1 MKKQDI
7 ENINHSEKKNQVA
20 VSFGELERWFK
31 EFYSAGCLNFEIIQ
45 KNDKRPLSK
54 KAHLKLFGLSDEKI
68 SELLKQGINDKEF
81 GKLVSSGL
89 VSREK
94 YFSAF
99 MEAIRRGYNLA
110 VVCGRME
117 NFADTGKIRYLIGI
131 DIDVDGH
138 LRQRFEKELKEK
150 GDKFGEF
157 PEDKELLKE
166 INQRRN
172 ELLQK
177 ILQRFPF
184 LDFLIVKSGTGYHLY
199 VILEVSEQ
207 FIDWLENTKTK
218 GKFYGIRR
226 QNEYFL
232 LAGSRRSENVR
243 YEYYSGKLS
252 ILSDEN
258 LAKELVLFCA
268 NDGKVVEFQEI
279 KESKTIITRP
289 AKPTKAKLGLGANFS
304 FSISDEEYE
313 WLKEKLKERYF
324 HLWKILE
331 LGYEGESAFVGQ
343 KRDFDRSR
351 FEQALARA
359 LFEIYYDEGKYFEY
373 SDDEMKS
380 NVAGFLERIPSYK
393 VFGRKEMT
401 KVRERGE
408 KYLSA
413 TVEKAFDYFQR
424 RLNLTDYLREGVQKF
439 ALDWIRKWFESVLSN
454 ESNNQYEALHLNLVP
469 GSGKTK
475 GLVKVISEF
484 VKGGRIGSKTKI
496 ILVYQTKDLAE
507 EVRKDLEAEGV
518 RVLFLKGRDKD
529 SCLKFGDQFRRRLA
543 EMGGNHAFY
552 CKFVCELRKKCGYM
566 MQQEKLRAI
575 KGIFQGQ
582 SEYIDFGVSEIAE
595 VIITTYDYF
604 CEWDEILL
612 SISKI
617 VIFDDVVPTVKEVQ
631 VPVSE
636 IVRTYELIKQNKDRL
651 RGFQVDKVLEVL
663 ENVEKKR
670 KGKIDFDFD
679 FDDDVPRELKEIL
692 EYLLSFSNQD
702 IEKIPNFHIAELL
715 KYIKRFGVVKT
726 ETDDGFIYYKF
737 KQFDRLFHSLW
748 LCWTFRSDLIQLA
761 LSKSIKLQVV
771 EKRADVVFRETI
783 EIELMDKSATFTKL
797 KDKKNLKE
805 IIDILRDILKKEKE
819 KKILIVVP
827 SEIEGETKSALQQQN
842 ISIEQNISIIHYW
855 GSETRGVNKFEDY
868 DVVILVA
875 LPIPNVYEVRVQNS
889 FLKKLA
895 EKKGVE
901 LKEDIASD
909 VKECSWQI
917 INRLRPFQKKD
928 KNKKVKVYFVAK
940 FSGKNNQIGSAVKK
954 FLFSFKEG
962 EVEEEEEENQILG
975 LYEIGRK
982 FYSQMKGLIPK
993 LLFFEDKKRE
1003 IELKEIGSWSSEAK
1017 GFLWGLKERF
1027 PYFPYILSDNG
1038 TIKKEGPKDRD
1049 KRRYYKVCKKIQK
1062 AEKLEFKIFKILY
1075 LKIQRKGRRKY
1086 DVEMDIGRTEIWGF
1100 AKDEDLDEFR
1110 KMLYEKSGILI
1121 YAVINEDG
1129 KERILN
1135 DYWTQEKIKELELLK
1150 ERFNKFNIL
1159 CSIQEQQEIQ
1169 QFKTRNIK
1177 KIEEYDKVIEEG
1189 LKRRKERLEKLLE
1202 EYRSRRENE
1211 KDKDLLD
1218 YPDIAIEICEI
1229 FEEIWAEHNAKK
1241 LISKLSYYD
1250 TS

>member
-7 ENINHSEKKNQVA
+7 ENINHSEKENQVA
-20 VSFGELERWFK
+20 EKVRENERIENLKEAFHKVWEQGVRKFIPCRDKSPDVKSVNQFLKQQFGKSLKELGVNLYDIWELVKKEGKEKEWKEFLERCIR
-31 EFYSAGCLNFEIIQ
+31 E
-45 KNDKRPLSK
+45 
-54 KAHLKLFGLSDEKI
+54 
-68 SELLKQGINDKEF
+68 
-81 GKLVSSGL
+81 GK
-89 VSREK
+89 
-94 YFSAF
+94 
-99 MEAIRRGYNLA
+99 NLA
-110 VVCGRME
+110 LYGGYQEGR
-117 NFADTGKIRYLIGI
+117 NSYLYYI
-131 DIDVDGH
+131 DIDDKENDGKKKD
-138 LRQRFEKELKEK
+138 EKLQLILEK
-150 GDKFGEF
+150 F
-157 PEDKELLKE
+157 PELGNSLLVETGSGYHIWFLSDVELANLNRKGIELRGEGLYVLFPFSRHPDGKIYEIKSGSVDNLVKLDSNSAKELLEFLEFLGGVKE
-166 INQRRN
+166 QRAKKEVVRT
-172 ELLQK
+172 ERAITIK
-177 ILQRFPF
+177 
-184 LDFLIVKSGTGYHLY
+184 KS
-199 VILEVSEQ
+199 EAKSE
-207 FIDWLENTKTK
+207 E
-218 GKFYGIRR
+218 
-226 QNEYFL
+226 E
-232 LAGSRRSENVR
+232 
-243 YEYYSGKLS
+243 
-252 ILSDEN
+252 
-258 LAKELVLFCA
+258 
-268 NDGKVVEFQEI
+268 
-279 KESKTIITRP
+279 
-289 AKPTKAKLGLGANFS
+289 ANFS
-304 FSISDEEYE
+304 FAIISDEEYE

-331 LGYEGESAFVGQ
+331 LGYEGEGAFVGQ

-351 FEQALARA
+351 FEQALSRA

-393 VFGRKEMT
+393 VFGRKEIT
-401 KVRERGE
+401 KVQERGE

-439 ALDWIRKWFESVLSN
+439 ALGWIRKWFESVLSN

-529 SCLKFGDQFRRRLA
+529 NCLQFSNQFRRRLA

-552 CKFVCELRKKCGYM
+552 CKFVCELREKCEYM

-582 SEYIDFGVSEIAE
+582 SEYIDFGVSEIAD

-617 VIFDDVVPTVKEVQ
+617 VIFDDVVPTVKGVR

-636 IVRTYELIKQNKDRL
+636 IVRTCELIKQNKDSL

-702 IEKIPNFHIAELL
+702 IEKIPNFHIAEFL

-726 ETDDGFIYYKF
+726 ETEDGFIYYKF

-761 LSKSIKLQVV
+761 LPKSIKLQVV

-783 EIELMDKSATFTKL
+783 EIELMDKPATFTKL

-842 ISIEQNISIIHYW
+842 ISIKQNISIIHYW

-909 VKECSWQI
+909 VKECIWQI

-954 FLFSFKEG
+954 FLFSFKEEEG
-962 EVEEEEEENQILG
+962 EGEENQILG

-982 FYSQMKGLIPK
+982 FYSHMKGLIPK
-993 LLFFEDKKRE
+993 LLFFEDKKRG
-1003 IELKEIGSWSSEAK
+1003 IELKEIGSCSSVAK
-1017 GFLWGLKERF
+1017 DFLWGLKRRF
-1027 PYFPYILSDNG
+1027 PYFPYILSNNG
-1038 TIKKEGPKDRD
+1038 TIKKKAPKDRD

-1075 LKIQRKGRRKY
+1075 LKIQRKGKRKN
-1086 DVEMDIGRTEIWGF
+1086 DLEMDIGRTEIWGF
-1100 AKDEDLDEFR
+1100 AKDEYLDEFR
-1110 KMLYEKSGILI
+1110 KMLYDKSGILI

-1135 DYWTQEKIKELELLK
+1135 DYWTREKIKELELLK

-1159 CSIQEQQEIQ
+1159 FSKQKQQEEQQLD
-1169 QFKTRNIK
+1169 IK
-1177 KIEEYDKVIEEG
+1177 KIEEYEKVFEEG

-1241 LISKLSYYD
+1241 LISKLGASYYD

>member
-1 MKKQDI
+1 MKKQLI
-7 ENINHSEKKNQVA
+7 ENINHSEKENQVA
-20 VSFGELERWFK
+20 EKVKENERIENLKEAFHKAWEQGFRKFIPCRDKSPDVKSVNQFLKQQFGKSLKELGVNLYDIWELVKKEGKEKEWKEFLERCITN
-31 EFYSAGCLNFEIIQ
+31 G
-45 KNDKRPLSK
+45 R
-54 KAHLKLFGLSDEKI
+54 
-68 SELLKQGINDKEF
+68 
-81 GKLVSSGL
+81 
-89 VSREK
+89 
-94 YFSAF
+94 
-99 MEAIRRGYNLA
+99 NLA
-110 VVCGRME
+110 LYGGFQE
-117 NFADTGKIRYLIGI
+117 GLNSYLYYI
-131 DIDVDGH
+131 DID
-138 LRQRFEKELKEK
+138 
-150 GDKFGEF
+150 
-157 PEDKELLKE
+157 DKE
-166 INQRRN
+166 NQGKRKD
-172 ELLQK
+172 EKL
-177 ILQRFPF
+177 F
-184 LDFLIVKSGTGYHLY
+184 
-199 VILEVSEQ
+199 VILEKFSQLKNSLIVETGSGYHIWFLSDLELRNFNRNSIELRGEGMYVLFPYSRHPDGKVYEIVSGSVENLVLVKLDSVQ
-207 FIDWLENTKTK
+207 FIDVLFNKESKQEITEIRTAKAEVKKTKTK
-218 GKFYGIRR
+218 IG
-226 QNEYFL
+226 
-232 LAGSRRSENVR
+232 
-243 YEYYSGKLS
+243 
-252 ILSDEN
+252 
-258 LAKELVLFCA
+258 
-268 NDGKVVEFQEI
+268 
-279 KESKTIITRP
+279 
-289 AKPTKAKLGLGANFS
+289 FS
-304 FSISDEEYE
+304 FAISDEEYE
-313 WLKEKLKERYF
+313 WLKKKLKERYY

-380 NVAGFLERIPSYK
+380 NVAGFLERIHSYK
-393 VFGRKEMT
+393 VFGRKEKT
-401 KVRERGE
+401 KVQERGE

-454 ESNNQYEALHLNLVP
+454 KSNNQYEGLHLNLVP

-496 ILVYQTKDLAE
+496 VLVYPTKDLAD

-529 SCLKFGDQFRRRLA
+529 NCLQFSNQFRRRLA

-552 CKFVCELRKKCGYM
+552 CKFVCELRTRCDYM
-566 MQQEKLRAI
+566 KQQEKVKAI
-575 KGIFQGQ
+575 RGILQQQ
-582 SEYIDFGVSEIAE
+582 SEYIDFGVSEIAD

-604 CEWDEILL
+604 CEWYELLL

-617 VIFDDVVPTVKEVQ
+617 VIFDDVVPTVKEVR

-636 IVRTYELIKQNKDRL
+636 IVRTYGLIKQNKDSL

-679 FDDDVPRELKEIL
+679 FDFDDDVPKELKEIL

-726 ETDDGFIYYKF
+726 EDGKSFIYYKF

-761 LSKSIKLQVV
+761 LPKSIKLQVV
-771 EKRADVVFRETI
+771 EKRADIVFRETI
-783 EIELMDKSATFTKL
+783 EIELMDKPATFTKL
-797 KDKKNLKE
+797 KDKRNLKE

-827 SEIEGETKSALQQQN
+827 SEIEGETKSSLQQQN

-875 LPIPNVYEVRVQNS
+875 LPIPNVYEVRVQNR

-954 FLFSFKEG
+954 FLFSFKE
-962 EVEEEEEENQILG
+962 EEEEGEENQILG

-982 FYSQMKGLIPK
+982 FYSYMKGLIPK
-993 LLFFEDKKRE
+993 LLFFYDKKRE
-1003 IELKEIGSWSSEAK
+1003 IELKEIGGCSSEAK
-1017 GFLWGLKERF
+1017 GFLWGLKGRF
-1027 PYFPYILSDNG
+1027 PYFPYILSDDG

-1100 AKDEDLDEFR
+1100 AKDGDLDEFR

-1159 CSIQEQQEIQ
+1159 CSIHQQQEIQ

-1177 KIEEYDKVIEEG
+1177 KTEEYDKVIEEG

-1241 LISKLSYYD
+1241 LISKLGASDYD

>member
-1 MKKQDI
+1 
-7 ENINHSEKKNQVA
+7 
-20 VSFGELERWFK
+20 
-31 EFYSAGCLNFEIIQ
+31 
-45 KNDKRPLSK
+45 
-54 KAHLKLFGLSDEKI
+54 
-68 SELLKQGINDKEF
+68 
-81 GKLVSSGL
+81 
-89 VSREK
+89 
-94 YFSAF
+94 
-99 MEAIRRGYNLA
+99 
-110 VVCGRME
+110 
-117 NFADTGKIRYLIGI
+117 
-131 DIDVDGH
+131 
-138 LRQRFEKELKEK
+138 
-150 GDKFGEF
+150 
-157 PEDKELLKE
+157 
-166 INQRRN
+166 
-172 ELLQK
+172 
-177 ILQRFPF
+177 
-184 LDFLIVKSGTGYHLY
+184 
-199 VILEVSEQ
+199 
-207 FIDWLENTKTK
+207 
-218 GKFYGIRR
+218 
-226 QNEYFL
+226 
-232 LAGSRRSENVR
+232 
-243 YEYYSGKLS
+243 
-252 ILSDEN
+252 
-258 LAKELVLFCA
+258 
-268 NDGKVVEFQEI
+268 
-279 KESKTIITRP
+279 
-289 AKPTKAKLGLGANFS
+289 
-304 FSISDEEYE
+304 
-313 WLKEKLKERYF
+313 
-324 HLWKILE
+324 
-331 LGYEGESAFVGQ
+331 
-343 KRDFDRSR
+343 
-351 FEQALARA
+351 

-380 NVAGFLERIPSYK
+380 NVAGFLERIPFYM

-529 SCLKFGDQFRRRLA
+529 SCLQFSNQFRRRLA

-566 MQQEKLRAI
+566 MQQEELRAI

-617 VIFDDVVPTVKEVQ
+617 VIFDDVVPTVKEVR

-783 EIELMDKSATFTKL
+783 EIELMDKPATFTKL

-805 IIDILRDILKKEKE
+805 IIDILRDILEKEKE

-954 FLFSFKEG
+954 FLFSFKEEEG
-962 EVEEEEEENQILG
+962 EEEEEENQILG

-982 FYSQMKGLIPK
+982 FYSHMKGLIPK

-1003 IELKEIGSWSSEAK
+1003 IELKEIGSCSSEAK

-1027 PYFPYILSDNG
+1027 SYFPYILSDDG

-1110 KMLYEKSGILI
+1110 KKLYEKSGILI

-1241 LISKLSYYD
+1241 LISKLIESYYD